1 MVNLIME
8 TDMCQINMR
17 NTKTVEYCAAF
28 FINKNHD
35 VTITSNKSLSNI
47 YFKKISNF
55 IFWCVS

>member
-1 MVNLIME
+1 MS
-8 TDMCQINMR
+8 QINMR

-47 YFKKISNF
+47 YFKKVSNF